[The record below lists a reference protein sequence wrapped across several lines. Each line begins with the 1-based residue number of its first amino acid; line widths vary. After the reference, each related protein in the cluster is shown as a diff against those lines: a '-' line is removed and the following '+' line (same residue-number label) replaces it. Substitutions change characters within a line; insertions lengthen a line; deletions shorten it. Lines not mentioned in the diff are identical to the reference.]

1 MTACPGRRSAMNVE
15 DRERL
20 RTVVADAVGL
30 DDPADLSPDTDFFAD
45 LNIERDDLADII
57 VAVEVAFDISLDDGL
72 GEIRTFEDLEALVD
86 DLIPA

>member
-1 MTACPGRRSAMNVE
+1 MNVE

-20 RTVVADAVGL
+20 RAVVADVVGL
-30 DDPADLSPDTDFFAD
+30 DDAADLTSDTDFYAD
-45 LNIERDDLADII
+45 LNIERDDLADVV
-57 VAVEVAFDISLDDGL
+57 VAVEEAFDISLDDGL